1 MVRRYVSDRKP
12 EILAASGKVPVEAF
26 VLQTHLPGH
35 EAEVDF
41 GSVTVR
47 LAGELLTGG
56 PILAWPRQFDPGVLL
71 GSRGT
76 VLVLSRCPCSVD
88 RGTPTIT

>member
-12 EILAASGKVPVEAF
+12 EVLAASGKVPVEAF

-56 PILAWPRQFDPGVLL
+56 RSWPGPAN
-71 GSRGT
+71 S
-76 VLVLSRCPCSVD
+76 
-88 RGTPTIT
+88 TPESY